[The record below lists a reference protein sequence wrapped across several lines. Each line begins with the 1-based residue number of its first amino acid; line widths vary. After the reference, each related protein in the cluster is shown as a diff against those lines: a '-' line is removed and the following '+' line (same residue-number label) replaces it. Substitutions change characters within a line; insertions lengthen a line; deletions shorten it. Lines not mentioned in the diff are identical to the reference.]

1 MSADFLQRW
10 SRRKREAASAAAA
23 PASPPPPPAL
33 PALED
38 VSFESDFKA
47 FLHAKVDEGVRRAA
61 LRKLFSDPRFNVMD
75 GLDIYIADYSIED
88 PVPPSLLAQLEHA
101 RTTLLGPAP
110 DNEASEIA
118 DIEGPSNSSNV
129 EAADESSA

>member
-23 PASPPPPPAL
+23 PASPQPAL
-33 PALED
+33 PALEE

-47 FLHAKVDEGVRRAA
+47 FMHAKVDEGIRRAA

-88 PVPPSLLAQLEHA
+88 PVSPSLLAQLEHA
-101 RTTLLGPAP
+101 RTTLLGPEP
-110 DNEASEIA
+110 DNRASELA
-118 DIEGPSNSSNV
+118 DIEGPSHSSNV